1 SGWTEDGRSIFVRRR
16 GEVRIYLVDVRSGHR
31 ELWKDLSPPDTAG
44 VTNAGGLTVTRDGKF
59 YAYSYIRFL
68 ADLYVVEG
76 LK

>member
-1 SGWTEDGRSIFVRRR
+1 
-16 GEVRIYLVDVRSGHR
+16 VRSGR
-31 ELWKDLSPPDTAG
+31 KELWKDLSPPDTAG
-44 VTNAGGLTVTRDGKF
+44 VTNAGALAVTPDGKF